1 MGFKAEEI
9 IFIINPH
16 SGKRKP
22 KNVIGRIHKLNPEYT
37 IFVSDSIS
45 RFHEFITKNLEK
57 YKVFVVAGGDGA
69 INLAASYLF
78 GRKDK
83 ILAIIPIGSGNGFAR
98 ENGFTS
104 DLFKLQKALD
114 KGESFLAD
122 GMEINGR
129 KFINI
134 AGVGFDAF
142 VAHTFAGRKGRGL
155 LNYGIATLQCLT
167 RFKPMHV
174 KIFYDDI
181 KIEGEYSM
189 VTMANTRQFGNNAII
204 APKAHAESRKLDLV
218 LVKPFPFYY
227 YPVFVSNMFSGKIKQ
242 SRYIDYLSLDKD
254 FTLETYYNMYHV
266 DGEPLFFSGKSEI
279 KIYKGILNIL
289 KMGK

>member
-1 MGFKAEEI
+1 MEFKAEEI

-22 KNVIGRIHKLNPEYT
+22 QYVIRKIRKLNPDYN
-37 IFVSDSIS
+37 IFISDSIV
-45 RFHEFITKNLEK
+45 RFQEFIDNNLEK
-57 YKVFVVAGGDGA
+57 YKVFVMAGGDGA

-98 ENGFTS
+98 ENGFTT

-114 KGESFLAD
+114 KGDSFMAD

-129 KFINI
+129 KFINV
-134 AGVGFDAF
+134 AGIGFDAF
-142 VAHTFAGRKGRGL
+142 VAHTFAGRKGRGFF
-155 LNYGIATLQCLT
+155 NYGIATLQCLT
-167 RFKPMHV
+167 KFKPMHV
-174 KIFYDDI
+174 KISFGKD

-189 VTMANTRQFGNNAII
+189 VTMANTRQFGNNALI
-204 APKAHAESRKLDLV
+204 APKAHAQSRKLDLV
-218 LVKPFPFYY
+218 LVKPFPLYY
-227 YPVFVSNMFSGKIKQ
+227 YPIFVSNMFTGKIKQ

-266 DGEPLFFSGKSEI
+266 DGEPLFFDGSADI
-279 KIYKGILNIL
+279 KIYKGILSIL
-289 KMGK
+289 KMGR